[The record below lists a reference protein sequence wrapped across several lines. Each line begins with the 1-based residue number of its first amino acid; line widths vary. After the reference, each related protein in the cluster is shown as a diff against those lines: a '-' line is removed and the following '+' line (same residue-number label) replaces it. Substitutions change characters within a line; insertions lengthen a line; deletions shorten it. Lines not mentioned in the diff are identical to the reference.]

1 MTKEKRTGT
10 ETTLKT
16 VTDLQTNYKD
26 AARNYMEVR
35 FADNPEFQKSFIKTF
50 SDMVFSQS
58 EEMLETLAKIKQ
70 NTLLNAVFVATEA
83 GASFAKKEIS
93 LLPFQSYKKVNEKG
107 VERKVATGEF
117 DAVAIFDINFQKQQ
131 ILKLQNCKRFFTAEV
146 HEGVK
151 VIEDLETGNVVFLG
165 ENDVTKSTVG
175 YYAAF
180 ITDEGEKYDKFMTCA
195 EIVERAKFSPHFK
208 ADNYKQT
215 GNNIHFEKLVVR
227 NLIKEIPKV
236 SNELRSILGN
246 DEVGSTEFTD
256 FVEVVDEATGEVTNE
271 LEKAKKELATV
282 KEEKAKPV
290 KTEKPTAKEEPKKE
304 TETKTAATAQD
315 FF

>member
-1 MTKEKRTGT
+1 MTKEKSTGA

-16 VTDLQTNYKD
+16 VTDLQVNYRD
-26 AARNYMEVR
+26 AAKNYMQIR
-35 FADNPEFQKSFIKTF
+35 FADNPEFQKKFIKTF

-93 LLPFQSYKKVNEKG
+93 LLPFQAFRKIKENG

-117 DAVAIFDINFQKQQ
+117 DAVVIFDINFQKQQ
-131 ILKLQNCKRFFTAEV
+131 LLKLQNCKRFFTAEV
-146 HEGVK
+146 HEGVQ
-151 VIEDLETGNVVFLG
+151 VIEDLETGNVAFSG
-165 ENDVTKSTVG
+165 ENDVKNPTIG

-195 EIVERAKFSPHFK
+195 EIIERAKFSPHFK

-236 SNELRSILGN
+236 SNELRSIIGH
-246 DEVGSTEFTD
+246 DEVGNTEFTD
-256 FVEVVDEATGEVTNE
+256 FVEVVDEETGEITNK
-271 LEKAKKELATV
+271 LEEAKKELAT
-282 KEEKAKPV
+282 KEV
-290 KTEKPTAKEEPKKE
+290 EEPTKE
-304 TETKTAATAQD
+304 TETKAEPKTKTKTAATAQD

>member
-1 MTKEKRTGT
+1 MTKEKSTGM
-10 ETTLKT
+10 EIALKT

-26 AARNYMEVR
+26 AAKNYMQIR
-35 FADNPEFQKSFIKTF
+35 FADNPEFQKKFIKTF

-93 LLPFQSYKKVNEKG
+93 LLPFQAFRKIKENG

-117 DAVAIFDINFQKQQ
+117 DAVVIFDINFQKQQ
-131 ILKLQNCKRFFTAEV
+131 LLKLQNCKKFFTAEV

-151 VIEDLETGNVVFLG
+151 IIEDLETGNIAFSG
-165 ENDVTKSTVG
+165 ENDVTKSTIG

-195 EIVERAKFSPHFK
+195 EIIERAKFSPHFK

-236 SNELRSILGN
+236 SNELRSIVGY
-246 DEVGSTEFTD
+246 DEVPN
-256 FVEVVDEATGEVTNE
+256 AE
-271 LEKAKKELATV
+271 L
-282 KEEKAKPV
+282 
-290 KTEKPTAKEEPKKE
+290 PTLSRL
-304 TETKTAATAQD
+304 
-315 FF
+315 

>member
-1 MTKEKRTGT
+1 MTKEKSTGA
-10 ETTLKT
+10 EIALKT

-26 AARNYMEVR
+26 AAKNYMQIR
-35 FADNPEFQKSFIKTF
+35 FADNPEFQKKFIKTF

-93 LLPFQSYKKVNEKG
+93 LLPFQAYKKISEKG

-117 DAVAIFDINFQKQQ
+117 DAVVIFDINFQKQQ
-131 ILKLQNCKRFFTAEV
+131 LLKLQNCKKFFTAEV

-151 VIEDLETGNVVFLG
+151 VIEDLETGNVSFSG
-165 ENDVTKSTVG
+165 ENDVTKPTIG

-195 EIVERAKFSPHFK
+195 EIIERAKFSPHFK
-208 ADNYKQT
+208 AENYKQT

-236 SNELRSILGN
+236 SNELRSIIGH
-246 DEVGSTEFTD
+246 DEVGNAEFTE
-256 FVEVVDEATGEVTNE
+256 FVEVVDEATGEVTNK
-271 LEKAKKELATV
+271 LEEAKRDLATKEL
-282 KEEKAKPV
+282 
-290 KTEKPTAKEEPKKE
+290 EEPKKE
-304 TETKTAATAQD
+304 AETKTEAKTESKTADTAQD

>member
-1 MTKEKRTGT
+1 MTKEKSTGM
-10 ETTLKT
+10 EIALKT
-16 VTDLQTNYKD
+16 VTDLQANYKD
-26 AARNYMEVR
+26 AAKNYMQIR
-35 FADNPEFQKSFIKTF
+35 FADNPEFQKKFIKTF

-93 LLPFQSYKKVNEKG
+93 LLPFQAFRKIKENG

-117 DAVAIFDINFQKQQ
+117 DAVVIFDINFQKQQ
-131 ILKLQNCKRFFTAEV
+131 LLKLQNCKKFFTAEV

-151 VIEDLETGNVVFLG
+151 VIEDLETGNVSFSG
-165 ENDVTKSTVG
+165 ENDVTKPTIG

-195 EIVERAKFSPHFK
+195 EIIERAKFSPHFK
-208 ADNYKQT
+208 AENYKQT

-236 SNELRSILGN
+236 SNELRSIVGY
-246 DEVGSTEFTD
+246 DEVSNAEFTD
-256 FVEVVDEATGEVTNE
+256 FVEVVDEETGEVTNK
-271 LEKAKKELATV
+271 LEEAKKELAT
-282 KEEKAKPV
+282 KEL
-290 KTEKPTAKEEPKKE
+290 EEPKKE
-304 TETKTAATAQD
+304 AETKTQAEPKTKTKTADTAQD

>member
-1 MTKEKRTGT
+1 MTKEKSTGT
-10 ETTLKT
+10 EIALK
-16 VTDLQTNYKD
+16 VAADLQVNYRD
-26 AARNYMEVR
+26 AAKNYMQIR
-35 FADNPEFQKSFIKTF
+35 FADNPEFQKKFIKTF

-93 LLPFQSYKKVNEKG
+93 LLPFQAFRKIKENG

-117 DAVAIFDINFQKQQ
+117 DAVVIFDINFQKQQ
-131 ILKLQNCKRFFTAEV
+131 LLKLQNCKKFFTAEV

-151 VIEDLETGNVVFLG
+151 VIEDLETGNVAFSG
-165 ENDVTKSTVG
+165 ENDVAKPTIG

-180 ITDEGEKYDKFMTCA
+180 ITDGGEKYDKFMTCA
-195 EIVERAKFSPHFK
+195 EIIERAKFSPHFK
-208 ADNYKQT
+208 SDNYKQT
-215 GNNIHFEKLVVR
+215 RNNIHFEKLVVR

-236 SNELRSILGN
+236 SNELRSIIGH
-246 DEVGSTEFTD
+246 DEVGNTEFTD
-256 FVEVVDEATGEVTNE
+256 FVEVVDKATGEITNK
-271 LEKAKKELATV
+271 LEEAKKELATV
-282 KEEKAKPV
+282 KEV
-290 KTEKPTAKEEPKKE
+290 KEEKPTAKTEKPKKASE
-304 TETKTAATAQD
+304 TAVD

>member
-1 MTKEKRTGT
+1 MTKEKSTGA
-10 ETTLKT
+10 EIALKT
-16 VTDLQTNYKD
+16 VTDLQANYRD
-26 AARNYMEVR
+26 AAKNYMQIR
-35 FADNPEFQKSFIKTF
+35 FADNPEFQKKFIKTF

-93 LLPFQSYKKVNEKG
+93 LLPFQAFRKIKENG

-117 DAVAIFDINFQKQQ
+117 DAVVIFDINFQKQQ
-131 ILKLQNCKRFFTAEV
+131 LLKLQNCKRFFTSEV

-151 VIEDLETGNVVFLG
+151 VLEDLETGNVAFSG
-165 ENDVTKSTVG
+165 ENDVTKPTIG

-195 EIVERAKFSPHFK
+195 EIIERAKFSPHFK
-208 ADNYKQT
+208 ADNYKQA

-236 SNELRSILGN
+236 SNELRSIIGYDEEGN
-246 DEVGSTEFTD
+246 TEFTD
-256 FVEVVDEATGEVTNE
+256 FVEVVDETTGEVTNE
-271 LEKAKKELATV
+271 LEKAKKVLAI
-282 KEEKAKPV
+282 KEV
-290 KTEKPTAKEEPKKE
+290 EEPKKE
-304 TETKTAATAQD
+304 TETKTKTEPKTKTKTAATAQD

>member
-1 MTKEKRTGT
+1 MTKEKSTGT
-10 ETTLKT
+10 GIALKT
-16 VTDLQTNYKD
+16 VTDLQANYRD
-26 AARNYMEVR
+26 AAKNYMQIR
-35 FADNPEFQKSFIKTF
+35 FADNPEFQKQFIKTF

-58 EEMLETLAKIKQ
+58 EEMLETLAKMKQ

-93 LLPFQSYKKVNEKG
+93 LLPFQAFRKIKENG

-117 DAVAIFDINFQKQQ
+117 DAVVIFDINFQKQQ
-131 ILKLQNCKRFFTAEV
+131 LLKLQNCKKFFTAEV

-151 VIEDLETGNVVFLG
+151 VIEDLETGNVAFSG
-165 ENDVTKSTVG
+165 ENDVAKSTIG

-195 EIVERAKFSPHFK
+195 EIIERAKFSPHFK
-208 ADNYKQT
+208 AENYKQA

-236 SNELRSILGN
+236 SNELRSIIGH
-246 DEVGSTEFTD
+246 DEVGNTEFTD
-256 FVEVVDEATGEVTNE
+256 FVEVVDEETGEITNK
-271 LEKAKKELATV
+271 LEEAKKDLAT
-282 KEEKAKPV
+282 KEV
-290 KTEKPTAKEEPKKE
+290 EEPKKE
-304 TETKTAATAQD
+304 TETKPKAEPKTKTKTAATAQD

>member
-1 MTKEKRTGT
+1 MTKEKSTGM
-10 ETTLKT
+10 EIALKT

-26 AARNYMEVR
+26 AAKNYMQIR
-35 FADNPEFQKSFIKTF
+35 FADNPEFQKRFIKTF

-93 LLPFQSYKKVNEKG
+93 LLPFQAFRKIKENG

-117 DAVAIFDINFQKQQ
+117 DAVVIFDINFQKQQ
-131 ILKLQNCKRFFTAEV
+131 LLKLQNCKKFFTAEV

-151 VIEDLETGNVVFLG
+151 VIEDLETGNVTFLG
-165 ENDVTKSTVG
+165 ENDVTKPTIG

-195 EIVERAKFSPHFK
+195 EIIERAKFSPHFK

-236 SNELRSILGN
+236 SNELRSIVGY
-246 DEVGSTEFTD
+246 DEVPNAEFTD
-256 FVEVVDEATGEVTNE
+256 FVEVVDEETGEVANK
-271 LEKAKKELATV
+271 LEKAKKELAT
-282 KEEKAKPV
+282 KEL
-290 KTEKPTAKEEPKKE
+290 EEPKKE
-304 TETKTAATAQD
+304 AETKTQAEPKTKTKTADTAQD

>member
-1 MTKEKRTGT
+1 MTKEKSTGT
-10 ETTLKT
+10 GIALKT
-16 VTDLQTNYKD
+16 VTDLQVNYRD
-26 AARNYMEVR
+26 AAKNYMQIR
-35 FADNPEFQKSFIKTF
+35 FADNPEFQKKFIKTF

-93 LLPFQSYKKVNEKG
+93 LLPFQAYKKISEKG

-117 DAVAIFDINFQKQQ
+117 DAVVIFDINFQKQQ
-131 ILKLQNCKRFFTAEV
+131 LLKLQNCKKFFTAEV

-151 VIEDLETGNVVFLG
+151 VIEDLETGNVSFSG
-165 ENDVTKSTVG
+165 ENDVTKPTIG

-195 EIVERAKFSPHFK
+195 EIIERAKFSPHFK
-208 ADNYKQT
+208 AENYKQT

-236 SNELRSILGN
+236 SNELRSIIGH
-246 DEVGSTEFTD
+246 DEVGNAEFTE
-256 FVEVVDEATGEVTNE
+256 FVEVVDEATGEVTNK
-271 LEKAKKELATV
+271 LEEAKRDLATKEL
-282 KEEKAKPV
+282 
-290 KTEKPTAKEEPKKE
+290 EEPKKE
-304 TETKTAATAQD
+304 AETKTEAKTESKTADTAQD

>member
-1 MTKEKRTGT
+1 MTKEKSTGA
-10 ETTLKT
+10 EIALKT
-16 VTDLQTNYKD
+16 VTDLQANYRD
-26 AARNYMEVR
+26 AAKNYMQIR
-35 FADNPEFQKSFIKTF
+35 FADNPEFQKKFIKTF

-93 LLPFQSYKKVNEKG
+93 LLPFQAFRKIKENG

-117 DAVAIFDINFQKQQ
+117 DAVVIFDINFQKQQ
-131 ILKLQNCKRFFTAEV
+131 LLKLQNCKKFFTAEV

-151 VIEDLETGNVVFLG
+151 VIEDLETGNVAFSG
-165 ENDVTKSTVG
+165 ENDITKPTIG

-195 EIVERAKFSPHFK
+195 EIIERAKFSPHFK

-236 SNELRSILGN
+236 SNELRSIIGH
-246 DEVGSTEFTD
+246 DEVGNTEFTD
-256 FVEVVDEATGEVTNE
+256 FVEVVDEETGEITNK
-271 LEKAKKELATV
+271 LEEAKKELAA
-282 KEEKAKPV
+282 KEV
-290 KTEKPTAKEEPKKE
+290 EEPKKE
-304 TETKTAATAQD
+304 TETKTKTEPKTKTKTAGTAQD

>member
-1 MTKEKRTGT
+1 MTKEKSTGM
-10 ETTLKT
+10 EIALKT

-26 AARNYMEVR
+26 AAKNYMQIR
-35 FADNPEFQKSFIKTF
+35 FADNPEFQKKFIKTF

-93 LLPFQSYKKVNEKG
+93 LLPFQAFRKIKENG

-117 DAVAIFDINFQKQQ
+117 DAVVIFDINFQKQQ
-131 ILKLQNCKRFFTAEV
+131 LLKLQNCKKFFTAEV

-151 VIEDLETGNVVFLG
+151 VIEDLETGNVTFLG
-165 ENDVTKSTVG
+165 ENDVTKPTIG

-195 EIVERAKFSPHFK
+195 EIIERAKFSPHFK

-236 SNELRSILGN
+236 SNELRSIVGY
-246 DEVGSTEFTD
+246 DEVANAEFTE

-271 LEKAKKELATV
+271 LEKAKKDLAT
-282 KEEKAKPV
+282 KEL
-290 KTEKPTAKEEPKKE
+290 EEPKKE
-304 TETKTAATAQD
+304 AEPKTKTEPKIKTKTADTAQD

>member
-1 MTKEKRTGT
+1 MTKEKSTGAGI
-10 ETTLKT
+10 TLKT

-26 AARNYMEVR
+26 AAKNYMQIR
-35 FADNPEFQKSFIKTF
+35 FADNPEFQKKFIKTF

-58 EEMLETLAKIKQ
+58 EEELETLAKMKQ
-70 NTLLNAVFVATEA
+70 NALLNAVFVATEA
-83 GASFAKKEIS
+83 GASFAKNEIS
-93 LLPFQSYKKVNEKG
+93 LLPFQAFRKIKENG

-117 DAVAIFDINFQKQQ
+117 DAVVVFNINFQKQQ

-151 VIEDLETGNVVFLG
+151 VIEDLETGNVSFSG
-165 ENDVTKSTVG
+165 ENDITKPTIG

-195 EIVERAKFSPHFK
+195 EIIERAKFSPHFK

-227 NLIKEIPKV
+227 NLMKEIPKV
-236 SNELRSILGN
+236 SNELRSIMGH
-246 DEVGSTEFTD
+246 DEVGNAEFTD
-256 FVEVVDEATGEVTNE
+256 YIEVVDEETGEVTNK
-271 LEKAKKELATV
+271 LEEAKKDLA
-282 KEEKAKPV
+282 AK
-290 KTEKPTAKEEPKKE
+290 KIEEPKKE
-304 TETKTAATAQD
+304 AEPKTEPKTKTKTAATAQD

>member
-1 MTKEKRTGT
+1 MTKEKS
-10 ETTLKT
+10 T
-16 VTDLQTNYKD
+16 VTEIALKEAADLQVNYRD
-26 AARNYMEVR
+26 AAKNYMQIR
-35 FADNPEFQKSFIKTF
+35 FADNPEFQKKFIKTF

-93 LLPFQSYKKVNEKG
+93 LLPFQAFRKIKENG

-117 DAVAIFDINFQKQQ
+117 DAVVIFDINFQKQQ
-131 ILKLQNCKRFFTAEV
+131 LLKLQNCKKFFTSEV

-151 VIEDLETGNVVFLG
+151 VIEDLETGNVAFSG
-165 ENDVTKSTVG
+165 ENDVAKPTIG

-180 ITDEGEKYDKFMTCA
+180 ITDGGEKYDKFMTCA
-195 EIVERAKFSPHFK
+195 EIIERAKFSPHFK
-208 ADNYKQT
+208 SDNYKQT
-215 GNNIHFEKLVVR
+215 RNNIHFEKLVVR

-236 SNELRSILGN
+236 SNELRSIIGH
-246 DEVGSTEFTD
+246 DEVGNTEFTD
-256 FVEVVDEATGEVTNE
+256 FVEVVDKATGEITNK
-271 LEKAKKELATV
+271 LEEAKKELATV
-282 KEEKAKPV
+282 KEV
-290 KTEKPTAKEEPKKE
+290 KEEKPTAKTEKPKKASE
-304 TETKTAATAQD
+304 TAVD

>member
-1 MTKEKRTGT
+1 MTKEKSTGA
-10 ETTLKT
+10 EIALKT
-16 VTDLQTNYKD
+16 ITDLQANYRD
-26 AARNYMEVR
+26 AAKNYIQIR
-35 FADNPEFQKSFIKTF
+35 FADNPEFQKEFIKTF

-93 LLPFQSYKKVNEKG
+93 LLPFQAFRKIKENG

-117 DAVAIFDINFQKQQ
+117 DAVVIFDINFQKQQ
-131 ILKLQNCKRFFTAEV
+131 LLKLQNCKKFFTAEV

-151 VIEDLETGNVVFLG
+151 VIEDLETGNVAFSG
-165 ENDVTKSTVG
+165 ENDVAKSTIG

-195 EIVERAKFSPHFK
+195 EIIERAKFSPHFK
-208 ADNYKQT
+208 AENYKQA

-236 SNELRSILGN
+236 SNELRSIVGY
-246 DEVGSTEFTD
+246 DEVGNTEFTD
-256 FVEVVDEATGEVTNE
+256 FVEVVDEETGEVTNK
-271 LEKAKKELATV
+271 LEEAKKTLATKKV
-282 KEEKAKPV
+282 
-290 KTEKPTAKEEPKKE
+290 EEPKTE
-304 TETKTAATAQD
+304 TEPKTEPKTKTKTAATAQD

>member
-1 MTKEKRTGT
+1 MTKGKSTGT
-10 ETTLKT
+10 EITLKT
-16 VTDLQTNYKD
+16 VTDLQANYRD
-26 AARNYMEVR
+26 AAKNYMQIR
-35 FADNPEFQKSFIKTF
+35 FADNPEFQKKFIKTF

-93 LLPFQSYKKVNEKG
+93 LLPFQAFRKIKENG

-117 DAVAIFDINFQKQQ
+117 DAVVIFDINFQKQQ
-131 ILKLQNCKRFFTAEV
+131 LLKLQNCKKFFTAEV

-151 VIEDLETGNVVFLG
+151 VIEDLETGNVAFSG
-165 ENDVTKSTVG
+165 ENNVTKPTIG

-195 EIVERAKFSPHFK
+195 EIIERASFSPHFK

-236 SNELRSILGN
+236 SNELRSIIGH
-246 DEVGSTEFTD
+246 DEVGNTEFTD
-256 FVEVVDEATGEVTNE
+256 FVEVVDEATGEVTNK
-271 LEKAKKELATV
+271 LEEAKKELA
-282 KEEKAKPV
+282 AKDV
-290 KTEKPTAKEEPKKE
+290 EEPKKE
-304 TETKTAATAQD
+304 TEPKAEPKTKTAATAQD

>member
-1 MTKEKRTGT
+1 MTKEKSTGT
-10 ETTLKT
+10 GIALKT
-16 VTDLQTNYKD
+16 VTDLQVNYRD
-26 AARNYMEVR
+26 AAKNYMQIR
-35 FADNPEFQKSFIKTF
+35 FADNPEFQKKFIKTF

-93 LLPFQSYKKVNEKG
+93 FLPFQSYKKIKENG

-117 DAVAIFDINFQKQQ
+117 DAVVIFDINFQKQQ
-131 ILKLQNCKRFFTAEV
+131 LLKLQNCKKFFTAEV

-151 VIEDLETGNVVFLG
+151 VIEDLETGNVAFSG
-165 ENDVTKSTVG
+165 ENDVKNPTIG

-195 EIVERAKFSPHFK
+195 EIIERAKFSPHFK

-215 GNNIHFEKLVVR
+215 GNNIHFEKIVVR

-236 SNELRSILGN
+236 SNELRSIIGH
-246 DEVGSTEFTD
+246 DEVGNTEFTD
-256 FVEVVDEATGEVTNE
+256 FVEVVDEETGEITNK
-271 LEKAKKELATV
+271 LEEAKKELAA
-282 KEEKAKPV
+282 KEV
-290 KTEKPTAKEEPKKE
+290 EEPKKE
-304 TETKTAATAQD
+304 TETKTKTEPKTKTKTAGTAQD